1 MSACP
6 TCGAGVAN
14 EGAEQGEIL
23 TCGDCGTELEVLS
36 VDPFAIALA
45 PETKEDWGE

>member
-1 MSACP
+1 MTDCP
-6 TCGAGVAN
+6 SCGAGVAT
-14 EGAEQGEIL
+14 ESVEPGEIL

-36 VDPFAIALA
+36 VTPLSVALA

>member
-6 TCGAGVAN
+6 TCGAGVTTD
-14 EGAEQGEIL
+14 GAEQGEIL
-23 TCGDCGTELEVLS
+23 TCGDCGTELEVLGL
-36 VDPFAIALA
+36 DPIQIALA